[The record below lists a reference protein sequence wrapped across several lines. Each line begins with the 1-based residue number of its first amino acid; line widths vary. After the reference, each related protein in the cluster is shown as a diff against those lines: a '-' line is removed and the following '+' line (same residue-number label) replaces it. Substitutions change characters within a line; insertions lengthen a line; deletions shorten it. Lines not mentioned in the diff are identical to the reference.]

1 MNNSINWK
9 IGGEAGY
16 GIMISGLM
24 FSKCLSRNGFHI
36 FNYAEYPSLIRGG
49 HNTYYVRA
57 APEFIHCQ
65 LNRVDILVALNE
77 ETIQKDT
84 HNLSEDSGIIFD
96 SDTVKISK
104 ELKGRLYPVPLLKL
118 AKEAK
123 GDHVMRNTVGL
134 GASIALMDYDINE
147 LLEIIKESFKGKGN
161 EIIEINQKAAQLG
174 YDYIKQN
181 TKNDFAFK
189 LKKIENKKRMVL
201 TGNDA
206 LCMGAIKA
214 GCKFLSAYPMTPIN
228 SILSFMAAH
237 EKDYNLVVKQPEDEI
252 SGINMAIGASFAGVR
267 AMTATS
273 GGGLSLMVESFG
285 LAAMSETPL
294 VVIDGQRPGP
304 ATGLPTWTDQADL
317 RFVLHAAQGE
327 FPRIVIAP
335 GDLEE
340 CYSIIMHA
348 FNLAEKYQMLV
359 IILTDK
365 YLAESFRSAEDFN
378 GEPNI
383 ERGILKDEELQNMAD
398 YKRFAITETGISP
411 RAIPGQKNGMFM
423 VTSDEHNEEGYFDE
437 ESDNRIIM
445 MDKRFKK
452 LEQAAK
458 EIPEPKLYGNPNA
471 DLTIIGWGSVK
482 MPVLES
488 LKEFP
493 NVNFL
498 HTVYVNPFPKK
509 KIEEVLNSSKKT
521 LIIENNKT
529 GQFLSL
535 IKEHIGKET
544 DYKLLKYDGR
554 PFYPE
559 EIADKIKEVLNG

>member
-1 MNNSINWK
+1 MNSINWK

-24 FSKCLSRNGFHI
+24 FSKCLSRNGFHV

-57 APEFIHCQ
+57 SSEMIYSQ
-65 LNRVDILVALNE
+65 LNRVDLLIALNN
-77 ETIQKDT
+77 ETIEKDT
-84 HNLSEDSGIIFD
+84 YNLSEDAGIIYD
-96 SDTVKISK
+96 ADTVKIEK
-104 ELKGRLYPVPLLKL
+104 ELNAKLYPVPLLKL

-123 GDHVMRNTVGL
+123 GDHVMRNTVAL
-134 GASIALMDYDINE
+134 GASFAILDYVLQP
-147 LLEIIKESFKGKGN
+147 LLGIIKESFKGKG
-161 EIIEINQKAAQLG
+161 EQIIAENQKAAQLG
-174 YDYIKQN
+174 YDFAKESFE
-181 TKNDFAFK
+181 NDFSY
-189 LKKIENKKRMVL
+189 KIRKASNKRRMVI

-206 LCMGAIKA
+206 LCLGAIKA

-228 SILSFMAAH
+228 SILSFMAAN
-237 EKDYNLVVKQPEDEI
+237 EKRYNLIVKQPEDEI
-252 SGINMAIGASFAGVR
+252 AGINMAIGASFSGAR

-285 LAAMSETPL
+285 LAGITETPL
-294 VVIDGQRPGP
+294 VIINGQRPGP
-304 ATGLPTWTDQADL
+304 STGLPTWTEQGDL

-335 GDLEE
+335 GDMEE
-340 CYSIIMHA
+340 CHEAIMKA

-365 YLAESFRSAEDFN
+365 YLAESFRSAEELK

-383 ERGILKDEELQNMAD
+383 ERGILKDEELQNIVD
-398 YKRFAITETGISP
+398 YKRFAITETGVSP
-411 RAIPGQKNGMFM
+411 RAVPGQKNGMFM
-423 VTSDEHNEEGYFDE
+423 ATSDEHNEEGYFDE
-437 ESDNRIIM
+437 EAENRIIM
-445 MDKRFKK
+445 MNKRFRK
-452 LEQAAK
+452 LEEAAK
-458 EIPEPKLYGNPNA
+458 EIPAPKLYGRKNA
-471 DLTIIGWGSVK
+471 ELTIIGWGSVK
-482 MPVLES
+482 MPVMEA

-493 NVNFL
+493 DVNFL
-498 HTVYVNPFPKK
+498 HVVYIHPFPKK
-509 KIEEVLNSSKKT
+509 KIKEILNSAKRT

-535 IKEHIGKET
+535 IKEHTAKET

-559 EIADKIKEVLNG
+559 EIAVKIREVLNG